1 MTTEKNSQR
10 RKTNVKQPGAEGSEG
25 PNFVFLPGG
34 VKSADECQLSAHMR
48 EALIFPGVH
57 TGGCLFGCE
66 CDVQGA
72 QETDSS

>member
-1 MTTEKNSQR
+1 MLSSQVQ
-10 RKTNVKQPGAEGSEG
+10 KVQKVLILI
-25 PNFVFLPGG
+25 FWPGG

-57 TGGCLFGCE
+57 TGCLFGCE